1 MKQIDNTTKKPQA
14 PRIKMDGKKI
24 IVGHDDPVNGC
35 QNMMASLGTAS
46 PEFLEMVL
54 SQIAETLSQSGKI
67 DQNQVN
73 ATLAVITGVQ
83 PKDELETMLA
93 TQMVAIHNATM
104 TLARRLV
111 HVSHHLTQARLT
123 GLTKWLT
130 QKGCVNTAA
139 NTTRQSQALKPLPD
153 HFAACHTLSS
163 SPVRSRSEWLRRRQH
178 NHAVKC
184 WQQRSKLV
192 RITGSESRR

>member
-104 TLARRLV
+104 TLARRLA
-111 HVSHHLTQARLT
+111 HVETLDQQSSAERALNKLARTYAMQLE
-123 GLTKWLT
+123 
-130 QKGCVNTAA
+130 
-139 NTTRQSQALKPLPD
+139 ALKRYR
-153 HFAACHTLSS
+153 TGGEQK
-163 SPVRSRSEWLRRRQH
+163 VVVQH
-178 NHAVKC
+178 VNVNEGGQAIVGAVD
-184 WQQRSKLV
+184 RG
-192 RITGSESRR
+192 RG